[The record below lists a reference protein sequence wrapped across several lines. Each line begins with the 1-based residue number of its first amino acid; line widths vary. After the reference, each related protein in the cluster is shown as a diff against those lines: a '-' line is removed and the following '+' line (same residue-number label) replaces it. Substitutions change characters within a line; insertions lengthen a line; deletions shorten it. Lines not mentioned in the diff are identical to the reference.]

1 MKVVDEEAS
10 KLILESYLEEN
21 ALFMLKTDRHTFLSK
36 ILSVSDDEIVVS
48 SPIEDYPL
56 PEMLVEMHF
65 HDQWGWYSFR
75 SVVTT
80 PPDFDTPRITLS
92 RPVSTERFIHRKY
105 TRVAV
110 NLKARYRPLGGT
122 HFATARVYDLSVG
135 GVLIQTDEGL
145 DPKARIEI
153 SFSLPSGETAPAVA
167 EPSREIPETA
177 EDGPPFYMG
186 CQFIGLA
193 RETMQVIR
201 DYVWQ
206 QLKAGLP

>member
-1 MKVVDEEAS
+1 MKVVDEEAR

-36 ILSVSDDEIVVS
+36 ILSASDDEIVVS

-56 PEMLVEMHF
+56 PEMVVEMHF

-80 PPDFDTPRITLS
+80 APDFDRPRITLS

-110 NLKARYRPLGGT
+110 NLKVRYRPIGST
-122 HFATARVYDLSVG
+122 HFSTGTVYDLSVG
-135 GVLIQTDEGL
+135 GALIQTDERL
-145 DPKARIEI
+145 DPKTRIEI
-153 SFSLPSGETAPAVA
+153 ELSLPSGETAPVVA
-167 EPSREIPETA
+167 EPSREIAETA
-177 EDGPPFYMG
+177 DDGPPFYMG
-186 CQFIGLA
+186 CHFIGPT

-206 QLKAGLP
+206 QLKVGLP